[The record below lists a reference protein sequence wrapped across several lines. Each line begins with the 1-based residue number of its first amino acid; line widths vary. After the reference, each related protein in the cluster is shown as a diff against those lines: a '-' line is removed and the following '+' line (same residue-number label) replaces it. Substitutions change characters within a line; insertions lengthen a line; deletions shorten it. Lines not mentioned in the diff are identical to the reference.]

1 MPNRLPVTV
10 LSGFLGA
17 GKSTL
22 LNYILRNRD
31 GLRVAVIVN
40 DMSEINID
48 GSEVQRDVSLNRAE
62 EKLVEMSNGCICCT
76 LREDLLEEVGA
87 LARDGRFDYLLI
99 ESTGI
104 SEPLPVAETF
114 TFRDENGQ
122 SLSDIARLDTMV
134 TVVDGMNFLLDFQA
148 AESLASR
155 GETLGEGDERA
166 ITDLLIEQVE
176 FADVIL
182 ISKIDLISR
191 REREELM
198 AILERLNAQAQIIP
212 MVMGEVPL
220 EKILDTGCFNFER
233 AAQAPGWLQ
242 ELRGEHVPET
252 DEYGIAS
259 FAYRSRRPFH
269 PQRFFNF
276 INGPWLN
283 GRLLRS
289 KGFFWLASKHK
300 EAGSW
305 SQAGGMMRYGFAGRW
320 WRFVPK
326 EQWPQDP
333 ESSAAILKNWEAAS
347 GDCRQELVFIGQNI
361 DFVLLNAELDDCL
374 LNDEEM
380 LLDAEGWGL
389 LPDPFGPWHEDAA

>member
-1 MPNRLPVTV
+1 MTNRLPVTV

-22 LNYILRNRD
+22 LNYVLRNREN
-31 GLRVAVIVN
+31 LRVAVIVN

-48 GSEVQRDVSLNRAE
+48 GSEVQRDVTLNRSE

-76 LREDLLEEVGA
+76 LREDLLEEVTK
-87 LARDGRFDYLLI
+87 LAKEGRFDYLLI

-114 TFRDENGQ
+114 TFRDENEQ
-122 SLSDIARLDTMV
+122 SLADIARLDTMV
-134 TVVDGMNFLLDFQA
+134 TVVDGMNFLLDYQA

-155 GETLGEGDERA
+155 GETLGEDDERS
-166 ITDLLIEQVE
+166 ITDLLIEQIE

-182 ISKIDLISR
+182 ISKIDLISS

-198 AILERLNAQAQIIP
+198 AILERLNAQAEIIP

-220 EKILDTGCFNFER
+220 NKILTTVRFDFER

-252 DEYGIAS
+252 EEYGIAS
-259 FAYRSRRPFH
+259 TAYRARRPFH
-269 PQRFFNF
+269 PQRFFDF
-276 INGPWLN
+276 IDRPWVNGK
-283 GRLLRS
+283 LLRS
-289 KGFFWLASKHK
+289 KGFFWLASKHQD
-300 EAGSW
+300 AGSW
-305 SQAGGMMRYGFAGRW
+305 SQAGGLMRHGFAGRW

-326 EQWPQDP
+326 SQWPQDE
-333 ESSAAILKNWEAAS
+333 ESVAAIMGNWQLS
-347 GDCRQELVFIGQNI
+347 TGDCRQELVFIGQNI
-361 DFVLLNAELDDCL
+361 DFAQMRAELDACL

-380 LLDAEGWGL
+380 AQGVEGWRQL
-389 LPDPFGPWHEDAA
+389 ADPFGPWYEQVA